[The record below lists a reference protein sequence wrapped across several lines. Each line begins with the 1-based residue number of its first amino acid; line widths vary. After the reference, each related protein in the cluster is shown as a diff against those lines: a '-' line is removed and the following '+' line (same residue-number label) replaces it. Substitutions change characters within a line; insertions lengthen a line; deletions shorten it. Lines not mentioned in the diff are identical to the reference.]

1 MRSSKTNK
9 RQIIILDGFKNH
21 KGPNP
26 NGTCE
31 YIVAQQIGGSA
42 RVKWWVQHSL
52 KSSDHMIS
60 KVKLK
65 YCQIRNVYA
74 I

>member
-1 MRSSKTNK
+1 MGSSNTIE
-9 RQIIILDGFKNH
+9 RQILILDDFKGH

-26 NGTCE
+26 SRTCE
-31 YIVAQQIGGSA
+31 YIVAQQIGRSA
-42 RVKWWVQHSL
+42 RVKWWVHHSL

-65 YCQIRNVYA
+65 YC
-74 I
+74 